1 MLSESEQR
9 RLNEIESL
17 LQGDDPS
24 WVRRFART
32 TDTIAVHRR
41 RVVAVI
47 VAIAAVTGTVIGLV
61 LANVPTAV
69 LSITAIGAAGF
80 LWTWR
85 PRGQHIQQAQAER
98 LAQPELNDD

>member
-41 RVVAVI
+41 RIVAVV
-47 VAIAAVTGTVIGLV
+47 VAIAALAGAIVGLV
-61 LANVPTAV
+61 LASVPTTV
-69 LSITAIGAAGF
+69 VSIVVIGAASF
-80 LWTWR
+80 LWTWS
-85 PRGQHIQQAQAER
+85 PRGQQIQQTQAER
-98 LAQPELNDD
+98 MTEPELNDD